1 MKKRV
6 RKGQHERPLAR
17 LERTLLEFGGEVR
30 NGFASIREEF
40 VAVRQEV
47 ATDFGAVRK
56 VMATEFAAVRQEIRE
71 GDAET
76 RTQLMVLIESLRDDI
91 RMIAGGHVELDR
103 RVRRLEGRGT

>member
-17 LERTLLEFGGEVR
+17 LERTLLEFRGEVR

-40 VAVRQEV
+40 VAARQEV
-47 ATDFGAVRK
+47 
-56 VMATEFAAVRQEIRE
+56 ATEFAAVRQEIRE

-91 RMIAGGHVELDR
+91 RMIAEGHVELDR
-103 RVRRLEGRGT
+103 RVRRLEGRG